1 MSEIVARLH
10 IALADTVPTVWRRI
24 DVPVDLNLKMLHDAI
39 QCAMGW
45 HDCHLWDFD
54 AGGKRYGIPDPDWGM
69 DETIAAK
76 NSKLAV
82 LLNRGIR
89 QFVYTYD
96 MGDNWQHLLTV
107 ESMREGEPGTKYPR
121 YLEGARRAPPE
132 DVGGAPGFEGFLD
145 AIRDP
150 KHPEYLEATEW
161 HLDCYGEAYDPDSF
175 DELNAKLGVGVIAKR
190 RAAGKKSRLTR
201 KAGGNSTAPRN

>member
-1 MSEIVARLH
+1 MPEVIARLH
-10 IALADTVPTVWRRI
+10 VALTDTVPTVWRRI
-24 DVPVDLNLKMLHDAI
+24 DVPVDASLKMLHDVI

-45 HDCHLWDFD
+45 LDCHLWDFEAD
-54 AGGKRYGIPDPDWGM
+54 GKRYGIPDPDWGM

-76 NSKLAV
+76 NTKLGT

-96 MGDNWQHLLTV
+96 MGDNWEHLLTV
-107 ESMREGEPGTKYPR
+107 ESIREGESGTKFPR

-132 DVGGAPGFEGFLD
+132 DVGGAPGFEAFLD

-150 KHPEYLEATEW
+150 EHSDHREAVEW
-161 HLDCYGEAYDPDSF
+161 HLGCYGETFNPESF
-175 DELNAKLGVGVIAKR
+175 DEVNAKLGVGSIAKR

-201 KAGGNSTAPRN
+201 DARSNSTVPRN